1 MYIKT
6 LCYRIQDK
14 QIKPPY
20 PMENLIAYL
29 DESLIPLEN
38 KVKEYLEIEHEIR
51 LLEVK
56 ILTAQNK
63 VGAADE
69 PEQAESN
76 SDIGNEEAGLSQH
89 QQQMETLLKRY
100 KELQDE
106 VIDMLPEK
114 NKFIEVNLGYG
125 PSMVGYFTVDLETHQ
140 ELPEPIL
147 RVVH

>member
-1 MYIKT
+1 
-6 LCYRIQDK
+6 
-14 QIKPPY
+14 
-20 PMENLIAYL
+20 MENLVAYL

-38 KVKEYLEIEHEIR
+38 KIKEYLEIEHEIR

-69 PEQAESN
+69 PDQNEPSA
-76 SDIGNEEAGLSQH
+76 DIGTEETELSQH
-89 QQQMETLLKRY
+89 QQHLETLLNRY
-100 KELQDE
+100 KELQNE
-106 VIDMLPEK
+106 VISMLPEK
-114 NKFIEVNLGYG
+114 NKFVEVNLGYG

-140 ELPEPIL
+140 ELPEPTL